1 MMATCTSEKRSI
13 CKCKRQLIRFS
24 KSSNETNCF
33 HVQYMTHLHDYS
45 LINIKYI
52 LNIFESL
59 IKKLIFKFPQS
70 IFAILLRFWRPLVKQ
85 SAKCVSLDN

>member
-1 MMATCTSEKRSI
+1 MKQIAFM
-13 CKCKRQLIRFS
+13 L
-24 KSSNETNCF
+24 
-33 HVQYMTHLHDYS
+33 QYMTHLHDYS

-70 IFAILLRFWRPLVKQ
+70 IFAILLRF
-85 SAKCVSLDN
+85 